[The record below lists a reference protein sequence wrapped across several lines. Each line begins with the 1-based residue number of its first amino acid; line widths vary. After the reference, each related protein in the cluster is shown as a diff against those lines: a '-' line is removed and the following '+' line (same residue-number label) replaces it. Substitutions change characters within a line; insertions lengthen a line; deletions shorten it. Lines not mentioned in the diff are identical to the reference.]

1 MRLKG
6 KVACITGAAGGLGY
20 AMAEDMLKEGA
31 TVVVNDLH
39 ETSVSK
45 AVESLRS
52 KGYSSVYGF
61 AANVTDKQRVSE
73 MMAYIVNTLGK
84 IDILVNNAGGALRT
98 PKKLE
103 DIMEEHWDLVL
114 DVNLKGTFLCSQA
127 AVGYMKQSGGGS
139 IINVASIGG
148 RTASIVTGVSYAA
161 AKGGIIAFTR
171 RLALEVGGYHI
182 RVNAIAPGLV
192 ISGERMQET
201 WDKMTEKER
210 TSVLE
215 DIPLRRLGTLE
226 DQAKVVTFLASD
238 DSRYMTGAVLDVNG
252 GRFMG

>member
-1 MRLKG
+1 MKLRG
-6 KVACITGAAGGLGY
+6 KVACITGSARGLGY
-20 AMAEDMLKEGA
+20 AMAIDMLKEGA
-31 TVVVNDLH
+31 TVVINDLD
-39 ETSVSK
+39 EASVSS

-52 KGYSSVYGF
+52 QGYSAFGY
-61 AANVTDKQRVSE
+61 AANVIEKEQVLG
-73 MMAYIVNTLGK
+73 MMKFISDTVGG

-103 DIMEEHWDLVL
+103 DIMEEHWDLVV
-114 DVNLKGTFLCSQA
+114 DVNLKGTFFCSQA
-127 AVGYMKQSGGGS
+127 AVALMKKAGGGS
-139 IINVASIGG
+139 IINLSSIGG

-161 AKGGIIAFTR
+161 VKGGIIAFTR
-171 RLALEVGGYHI
+171 RLAKEVGIHNI

-201 WDKMTEKER
+201 WDHMDEAEQ

-215 DIPLRRLGTLE
+215 DIPLRRLGTVE

-238 DSRYMTGAVLDVNG
+238 DSKYMTGAILDVNG